1 MLRTDEL
8 DYQLPA
14 GMIATEPIS
23 PRDAARL
30 MVVHDRGAGAVE
42 HRRVSDLPELLLAG
56 DRLVFNTT
64 RVLPARFVG
73 VREDTGGKVGG
84 LFLKQLGHG
93 RWLAM
98 VKARRFRPGAPIRL
112 FDAAGHRTGVVLS
125 LIERPSEDESAWVV
139 AVRDEGGPIA
149 SERTPAVLQR
159 VGLTPLPPYILAARR
174 DCGLTRPDA
183 QDRASYQTVYAGERE
198 AGSVAAPTAG
208 LHFTPELLTRLVQRG
223 IERSDTLLHV
233 GAATF
238 KPIETEHVEEHP
250 MHAEWCSMTG
260 DAAGAIR
267 QTRTRGGRVIA
278 VGTTAVRT
286 LESYAPH
293 MEGELPP
300 WIQTRLLI
308 APGYRWQVVD
318 GLLTNFHLPRSTLL
332 ALVAA
337 MVQGGPARVR
347 ELYALAMDERY
358 RFYSYGDAM
367 LILPDRRER
376 R

>member
-1 MLRTDEL
+1 
-8 DYQLPA
+8 
-14 GMIATEPIS
+14 
-23 PRDAARL
+23 
-30 MVVHDRGAGAVE
+30 
-42 HRRVSDLPELLLAG
+42 
-56 DRLVFNTT
+56 
-64 RVLPARFVG
+64 
-73 VREDTGGKVGG
+73 
-84 LFLKQLGHG
+84 
-93 RWLAM
+93 
-98 VKARRFRPGAPIRL
+98 
-112 FDAAGHRTGVVLS
+112 
-125 LIERPSEDESAWVV
+125 
-139 AVRDEGGPIA
+139 
-149 SERTPAVLQR
+149 
-159 VGLTPLPPYILAARR
+159 
-174 DCGLTRPDA
+174 
-183 QDRASYQTVYAGERE
+183 
-198 AGSVAAPTAG
+198 
-208 LHFTPELLTRLVQRG
+208 
-223 IERSDTLLHV
+223 
-233 GAATF
+233 
-238 KPIETEHVEEHP
+238 
-250 MHAEWCSMTG
+250 MTG

-267 QTRTRGGRVIA
+267 QTRTRGGRVTA

-347 ELYALAMDERY
+347 ELYALAMDEGY